1 MLFQP
6 PHEELTDEEIA
17 AVLRD
22 VIAGAGRLPRH
33 VDVYLARASGGRPQ
47 GRWADRG
54 AAGAVADAPVR
65 RSLPVKV
72 ALSDCCRPNLT
83 RRTRCDQAEAE
94 DQGACRPAEVLVGI
108 NSSHCMISGVSDPRG
123 RRQFI

>member
-72 ALSDCCRPNLT
+72 ALSDCCRPNLLPLPGSLL
-83 RRTRCDQAEAE
+83 RQAGVKWE
-94 DQGACRPAEVLVGI
+94 
-108 NSSHCMISGVSDPRG
+108 SSTTVPG
-123 RRQFI
+123 

>member
-1 MLFQP
+1 MFFQP

-33 VDVYLARASGGRPQ
+33 VDVYLAQASGGRPQ

-54 AAGAVADAPVR
+54 GRCSGGCTYEA
-65 RSLPVKV
+65 SLPAK
-72 ALSDCCRPNLT
+72 
-83 RRTRCDQAEAE
+83 
-94 DQGACRPAEVLVGI
+94 
-108 NSSHCMISGVSDPRG
+108 G
-123 RRQFI
+123 RLIGLLPSQFAAASRIIAGS